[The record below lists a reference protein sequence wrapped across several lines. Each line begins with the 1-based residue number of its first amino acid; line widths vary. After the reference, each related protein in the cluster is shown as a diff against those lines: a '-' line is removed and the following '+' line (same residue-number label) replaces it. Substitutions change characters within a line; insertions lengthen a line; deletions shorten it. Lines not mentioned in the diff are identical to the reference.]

1 MKPINKTAYHEL
13 ILGDLITPIEAFLRL
28 RDRYFN
34 TILLESSEYN
44 SNQNNYSYI
53 CCDPYAYVS
62 VKDNKTV
69 LSMDGEISY
78 PEEKEFTNILSLLK
92 SSYTYSELNLPFTYN
107 GLFGYSGFESYQNI
121 HSDFS
126 FRHKTDNKDIPSL
139 HYALYR
145 FIIVFD
151 HYTNDVHFIEFA
163 NENESSDLKSFI
175 NHATKAPMQ
184 SFGFSSHA
192 IECAEPSES
201 DFLKNVEQGIAHCKR
216 GDVFQLVLSR
226 EFQTSYEG
234 DVFNV
239 YRSLRN
245 INPSPYLF
253 FFDYAEFQLFG
264 SSPEAHIII
273 RNNEAQIHPIAGTY
287 RRTGD
292 DGKDAALAEKLS
304 KDDKELAEHVMLVD
318 LARNDLNISSEHVKV
333 DKYAEIQYFSHVI
346 HLVSKVTGQLEPS
359 TSADTVYTN
368 TFPAG
373 TLSGAPKRKA
383 IELID
388 KYEDTKR
395 SFYGGSIGII
405 GFDNSIN
412 QAILIRSALAKNNRI
427 YYQAGAGIVVN
438 SSPENELQEVTNKT
452 DAIRKAIQKAKTL

>member
-1 MKPINKTAYHEL
+1 MKTINKTAYHEL

-62 VKDNKTV
+62 VKEDNTV
-69 LSMDGEISY
+69 LNIDGAISN
-78 PEEKEFTNILSLLK
+78 PDVTDFTDLMALLK
-92 SSYTYSELNLPFTYN
+92 SSYSYSELDLPFTYN

-121 HSDFS
+121 HDDFS
-126 FRHKTDNKDIPSL
+126 FRSKTDNKQIPSL

-145 FIIVFD
+145 FVIVFD
-151 HYTNDVHFIEFA
+151 HYTNDVHFIEFTNDGEA
-163 NENESSDLKSFI
+163 SDLNSFI
-175 NHATKAPMQ
+175 KQATKAPMQ
-184 SFGFSSHA
+184 SFGFSSHT
-192 IECAEPSES
+192 IECAEPSEN
-201 DFLKNVEQGIAHCKR
+201 DFLKNVDQGIGHCKR

-264 SSPEAHIII
+264 SSPEAHIIV

-292 DGKDAALAEKLS
+292 ADKDAELAEKLS
-304 KDDKELAEHVMLVD
+304 RDDKEMAEHVMLVD
-318 LARNDLNISSEHVKV
+318 LARNDLNVSSNDVKV

-346 HLVSKVTGQLEPS
+346 HMVSKVTGKLNAS
-359 TSADTVYTN
+359 TSANRVYSN

-373 TLSGAPKRKA
+373 TLSGTPKRKA

-388 KYEDTKR
+388 KYETTKR

-438 SSPENELQEVTNKT
+438 SNPQNELQEITNKT